1 MSRVSRQQ
9 AANNR
14 IAITEASAR
23 LFRERGI
30 KGVSVSDLM
39 GAAGL
44 THGGFYGHFTSKDAL
59 AAEACSWAFDRSCE
73 RWKKRIADNADSHAA
88 KAALIDGYL
97 SPAARGSPGTSCPT
111 TALASDVAREELDSP
126 VRAAFACG
134 VEALMSIFGELQHAG
149 NSGADRR
156 EALAEFSTMVGA
168 LLLARA
174 TAGHKIS
181 DELLNAARERLNVPG
196 RRKTARKPTR
206 HLKPR

>member
-1 MSRVSRQQ
+1 MSRVSRLE
-9 AANNR
+9 ADSNR

-44 THGGFYGHFTSKDAL
+44 THGGFYGHFASKDAL

-73 RWKKRIADNADSHAA
+73 RWKKRITDSPDARAA

-97 SPAARGSPGTSCPT
+97 SAAARGSPGSSCPT
-111 TALASDVAREELDSP
+111 TALASDVSREEADAP
-126 VRAAFACG
+126 VRAAFASG
-134 VEALMSIFGELQHAG
+134 VEALMKMFGELQQTG
-149 NSGADRR
+149 DSGTDRR

-168 LLLARA
+168 LLLSRA

-181 DELLNAARERLNVPG
+181 DELLNAARERLRPP
-196 RRKTARKPTR
+196 RKRKTAPKSQRR
-206 HLKPR
+206 LKH